1 VDVVAPIAEADADN
15 ISIASPLE
23 ALSVT
28 DSSSVSPHSLATS
41 VSSADSA
48 LSLSTPTGFLRSI
61 FPHVSDATLARS
73 LADANGD
80 MEAAVSALMSGE
92 YIRELAERG
101 LDADEMYGG
110 SPADDD
116 TPWVLVNP
124 RRTAASAGTVPKPK
138 KAKARTFAIA
148 DVRQQQNRRGAGAG
162 RPAPDPWI
170 QISSLSARLAEL
182 VPAKPAQFFV
192 PFFHSPKYS
201 TPAHA
206 MRGALATAAGSPDG
220 VEEHIP
226 ADAGAAHVAALYIMF
241 EILGAGDEYDA
252 LDTEQ
257 RARVMADAQLAL
269 AANGGDP
276 DAALD
281 AVALLRELDADDAAA
296 SALGPYHSA
305 VPTPAAR
312 ARANTGGAAKSPRPA
327 PVSLPASPVMA
338 RAAAAAVPNTAPDP
352 ALGGWQAVP
361 ARRPTYGESPY
372 AAFIPAYQYSG
383 AARRGGTADAPRR
396 VARAEQKAVER
407 ARKRVAELQ
416 ARRSRALREASRQ
429 WRKGGA
435 REHAG
440 EVALYFAEQARALQE
455 EARREALTAAR
466 EMVHARRTGAARDV
480 DLHGTTASEAVVI
493 VREILRDEPC
503 SPGGCCGHCSGPFTH
518 SHRSRSHHDHNRQGH
533 AFYRRYR
540 RARPRSE
547 KRPLCRRLEPR
558 HWGGLFDGPWKVGQ
572 LVLVGVGSVVCHVHV
587 LFLFWF
593 VFVSDDDERT
603 WLCLFCRRGGPG

>member
-305 VPTPAAR
+305 VPTPATRGGTPGQVAPPSPHGLPRCPSPRRPSWLVQRRRRSPTLRPTPPWVAGRQYPLDGRRTAR
-312 ARANTGGAAKSPRPA
+312 ARTRRSSPRTSTPARRDEGVRRMRPAASRARSRRRSSARASASQSCRRAARVRCARRRASGARAARANTPA
-327 PVSLPASPVMA
+327 RSRSTLPSRRVRCRRR
-338 RAAAAAVPNTAPDP
+338 RAARHLPPRGRWCMRA
-352 ALGGWQAVP
+352 G
-361 ARRPTYGESPY
+361 R
-372 AAFIPAYQYSG
+372 
-383 AARRGGTADAPRR
+383 ARRGT
-396 VARAEQKAVER
+396 
-407 ARKRVAELQ
+407 
-416 ARRSRALREASRQ
+416 S
-429 WRKGGA
+429 
-435 REHAG
+435 
-440 EVALYFAEQARALQE
+440 
-455 EARREALTAAR
+455 TC
-466 EMVHARRTGAARDV
+466 TGR
-480 DLHGTTASEAVVI
+480 
-493 VREILRDEPC
+493 
-503 SPGGCCGHCSGPFTH
+503 
-518 SHRSRSHHDHNRQGH
+518 
-533 AFYRRYR
+533 R
-540 RARPRSE
+540 RARQSSSCARFCGTS
-547 KRPLCRRLEPR
+547 RVR
-558 HWGGLFDGPWKVGQ
+558 
-572 LVLVGVGSVVCHVHV
+572 LVGVAGIVLGLSLTRIAADPITIITGKGTHSIGGIGVLGPAVRNALSADGWSLAIGEGSLTV
-587 LFLFWF
+587 
-593 VFVSDDDERT
+593 
-603 WLCLFCRRGGPG
+603 RGRLGS